1 MSRTHYRE
9 ELVEEKR
16 RRMAI
21 KIRLRELA
29 QAQGLNLSQVQRRS
43 GLTMTLVRRYWR
55 NETSSVSLE
64 ALDVLSN
71 LLHIAPGDL
80 LVKEQTTDGHADERR
95 GS

>member
-1 MSRTHYRE
+1 
-9 ELVEEKR
+9 
-16 RRMAI
+16 MAI
-21 KIRLRELA
+21 KIRLQELA

-80 LVKEQTTDGHADERR
+80 LVKEHATDGSAEESS